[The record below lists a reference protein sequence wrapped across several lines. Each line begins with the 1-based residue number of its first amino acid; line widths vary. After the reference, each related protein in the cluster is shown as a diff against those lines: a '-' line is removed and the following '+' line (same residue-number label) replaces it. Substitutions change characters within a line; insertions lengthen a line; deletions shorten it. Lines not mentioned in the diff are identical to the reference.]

1 MKTTITKTELKRIF
15 DISCKDWKTKI
26 EKYTLRNAFGED
38 IKFSEKEIQ
47 EMISACSTE
56 QLPIVKEVFD
66 IIETYGSLKTVE
78 DCINKLTEKDEEV
91 IQLRK
96 LESIKGLAE
105 HILNN
110 QIAVVIT
117 KALNDGWTADWNSSN
132 EYKYYPC
139 FYLGDNFRCN
149 HCFSWNTHSVTST
162 RLCLKSSELAI
173 YAGTQF
179 TEVYRKF
186 MN

>member
-1 MKTTITKTELKRIF
+1 MKTTITKTELKKIHTVAC
-15 DISCKDWKTKI
+15 DSWKSKI
-26 EKYTLRNAFGED
+26 EKFTLRNAFGED

-47 EMISACSTE
+47 EMISASDE
-56 QLPIVKEVFD
+56 KQLKVVEGVFKIKDITQEVK
-66 IIETYGSLKTVE
+66 SLE
-78 DCINKLTEKDEEV
+78 DAVNKLGDKDEEV

-96 LESIKGLAE
+96 LESIEGLAE

-110 QIAVVIT
+110 QIAVVIV
-117 KALNDGWTADWNSSN
+117 KALNDGWVCKWDDSA
-132 EYKYYPC
+132 EYKYYPW
-139 FYLGDNFRCN
+139 FYLGNNFRYY
-149 HCFSWNTHSVTST
+149 FDDSWTTDSFASA
-162 RLCLKSSELAI
+162 RLCLKSSKLAT